1 MALQGQE
8 EIYVS
13 NNSVSQIGGN
23 TYVASTGTNNYLW
36 NDKNNNGIVDTGD
49 LFVRTRQSD
58 ASVTTYVVGQD
69 EGMHAYGDPHL
80 DNFALTAEG
89 KTAVIASLGAAF
101 ADVKDGVVNNAALL
115 GNIDAALATH
125 GTRDNIMDFHSNIA
139 VSLTDGT
146 RVEFD
151 VARIGALAV
160 TDNLDVDVVDSQG
173 NKRTVTFNEIWAGNG
188 GAGQSG
194 VIETTDNVAQQA
206 VKDSNSVYLF
216 HEYKDANVM
225 HGTMMFGTTAGTKNF
240 AHVVDADGNLKV
252 EHGRLTLE
260 SIRFYDT
267 VLRGH
272 ETLTQAMQLGGY
284 DEENYEQEELAWAQ
298 QGYRAVAPHPWA
310 RPTEATGN
318 DS

>member
-36 NDKNNNGIVDTGD
+36 NDKNNNGSVDTGD

-58 ASVTTYVVGQD
+58 MSVTTYVVGQD
-69 EGMHAYGDPHL
+69 EGMHAWGDPHL

-125 GTRDNIMDFHSNIA
+125 GQRDNIMDFHSNIA

-146 RVEFD
+146 RVEFGVVVD
-151 VARIGALAV
+151 PRTTSRMAYTESVDLDV
-160 TDNLDVDVVDSQG
+160 TDTTGLR
-173 NKRTVTFNEIWAGNG
+173 RTVTLTDIFTGNG
-188 GAGQSG
+188 GDGQSG
-194 VIETTDNVAQQA
+194 VIDTTYNVAQQA
-206 VKDSNSVYLF
+206 VTDSNSVYLF

-225 HGTMMFGTTAGTKNF
+225 LGTMMFGTTAGTADY
-240 AHVVDADGNLKV
+240 AHVVDADGKLNLN
-252 EHGRLTLE
+252 HGRLTLE
-260 SIRFYDT
+260 SIRFHDT

-272 ETLTQAMQLGGY
+272 EMLTQAMQLGGY
-284 DEENYEQEELAWAQ
+284 DEENYYEQEELARAQ
-298 QGYRAVAPHPWA
+298 QGNRAVAAPLGKA
-310 RPTEATGN
+310 N
-318 DS
+318 